1 MKNNVKY
8 HRFINGE
15 LTQQNLASKVDATR
29 QTIAYIEKGK
39 FNPSVKLALRLAH
52 VLKCSVEDL
61 FQLDES
67 DVMGGKN
74 D

>member
-15 LTQQNLASKVDATR
+15 LTQQGLGDKVDATR

-52 VLKCSVEDL
+52 VLNCKVEDL

-67 DVMGGKN
+67 ELNGGEN
-74 D
+74 E

>member
-8 HRFINGE
+8 HRFISGE
-15 LTQQNLASKVDATR
+15 LTQQGLGDKVDATR

-52 VLKCSVEDL
+52 VLNCKVEDL

-67 DVMGGKN
+67 ELNGGKN
-74 D
+74 V